1 MEESIKVAI
10 SSDFLSAFATLP
22 RQIQKKVTEFINKF
36 KTNPKS
42 SGINLEKIKDGKD
55 KNLCSVRIDDTYRG
69 ILIRQEKSN
78 VYLLLWVDHHDEA
91 YEWARRK
98 RCEVNKITGTIQVFD
113 VLEVIEESN
122 DTQPGIFDEVKKKDL
137 LTLGVPEC
145 LCDYL
150 RTLKTAD
157 SFYKNIQTFP
167 RDAIEPLSWIVEGI
181 DVSEVI
187 EAYVE
192 DNDIDVVSEDLA
204 TALSKSTNMQSFVVI
219 EGEDEL
225 RKIMSAPLE
234 KWRIFLHPT
243 QRKIVKKNYSGPAR
257 ILGGAGTGKT
267 VVAMHRA
274 KHLASLIDSGYKILF
289 TTFTANLASDIW
301 ENLKKICT
309 VEEMRKIEVKNFDA
323 WVAQYLREHGY
334 NFKIIYSDEIHG
346 LMEEAV
352 IMAGNGLDL
361 PTSFYE
367 EEWLRVVTAQ
377 ETFNLELYIKA
388 SRSGR
393 GTRLDRKKR
402 MLVWSVFDNFMKLMK
417 RDAVRDINY
426 AMYECQQIL
435 LSNDSGAQIYKHI
448 IVDEGQDF
456 SSSAY
461 SLLRKITGGE
471 HDNDMF
477 IVGDS
482 HQRIYRNTATLSKC
496 GINIKGRSRKLKINY
511 RTTDEIHKYAFA
523 VLKGISFDDLDGD
536 IDNVD
541 KCKSLTHGEM
551 PIVKNFKDIGQEIQ
565 FIYDEIQKLTN
576 ADVLLSDICITAR
589 THKLVDIYNSQL
601 VKKGLRCFEIKSS
614 NSDNR
619 NFDGL
624 RIATMHRV
632 KGLEFKYVFISSVCD
647 DFVPLKSAINHTD
660 SVTEQDTIISEKCL
674 LYVALSRAQKG
685 VYITGYGDLSTF
697 VIQNK

>member
-257 ILGGAGTGKT
+257 ILGGAGT
-267 VVAMHRA
+267 
-274 KHLASLIDSGYKILF
+274 
-289 TTFTANLASDIW
+289 
-301 ENLKKICT
+301 
-309 VEEMRKIEVKNFDA
+309 
-323 WVAQYLREHGY
+323 
-334 NFKIIYSDEIHG
+334 
-346 LMEEAV
+346 
-352 IMAGNGLDL
+352 
-361 PTSFYE
+361 
-367 EEWLRVVTAQ
+367 
-377 ETFNLELYIKA
+377 
-388 SRSGR
+388 
-393 GTRLDRKKR
+393 DRK
-402 MLVWSVFDNFMKLMK
+402 SV
-417 RDAVRDINY
+417 V
-426 AMYECQQIL
+426 
-435 LSNDSGAQIYKHI
+435 
-448 IVDEGQDF
+448 
-456 SSSAY
+456 
-461 SLLRKITGGE
+461 
-471 HDNDMF
+471 
-477 IVGDS
+477 
-482 HQRIYRNTATLSKC
+482 
-496 GINIKGRSRKLKINY
+496 
-511 RTTDEIHKYAFA
+511 
-523 VLKGISFDDLDGD
+523 
-536 IDNVD
+536 
-541 KCKSLTHGEM
+541 
-551 PIVKNFKDIGQEIQ
+551 
-565 FIYDEIQKLTN
+565 
-576 ADVLLSDICITAR
+576 
-589 THKLVDIYNSQL
+589 
-601 VKKGLRCFEIKSS
+601 
-614 NSDNR
+614 
-619 NFDGL
+619 
-624 RIATMHRV
+624 
-632 KGLEFKYVFISSVCD
+632 
-647 DFVPLKSAINHTD
+647 
-660 SVTEQDTIISEKCL
+660 
-674 LYVALSRAQKG
+674 
-685 VYITGYGDLSTF
+685 
-697 VIQNK
+697 